1 MKSHK
6 NINKRNLQK
15 KKSSKKRMEIK
26 FDRKKLEYNK
36 ILKIK

>member
-15 KKSSKKRMEIK
+15 KSSKKKMGIK
-26 FDRKKLEYNK
+26 FDRKKPEDNK

>member
-15 KKSSKKRMEIK
+15 KKQQKKKMGIK
-26 FDRKKLEYNK
+26 FDRKKPEDNK

>member
-15 KKSSKKRMEIK
+15 KKQQKKMGIK
-26 FDRKKLEYNK
+26 FDRKKPEDNK